1 MAMLRGVM
9 ESVDG
14 KTVYATAEHHKSAVD
29 SKPEYAK
36 RLRETR
42 ERKLREKAKI

>member
-1 MAMLRGVM
+1 MIKGVM
-9 ESVDG
+9 ESADG
-14 KTVYATAEHHKSAVD
+14 KTVYATAEHHKTAVD

-42 ERKLREKAKI
+42 ARKLKEKARI